1 MAGEDDRELD
11 ALRRI
16 AGTLTASGLHVA
28 ESADPDGLPELTI
41 TNPWS
46 RAGQEAPQQSRQ
58 RRQALVSRLCRG
70 SFCPFLG
77 PRRSLPDKPAG
88 PATSSQ
94 EWASQRVS
102 GFVR

>member
-46 RAGQEAPQQSRQ
+46 RAPQEAPRQSRQ
-58 RRQALVSRLCRG
+58 RR
-70 SFCPFLG
+70 
-77 PRRSLPDKPAG
+77 
-88 PATSSQ
+88 
-94 EWASQRVS
+94 
-102 GFVR
+102 